1 MTQKIN
7 GKYKYF
13 FVFCFLY
20 KLFYVQH
27 NKKVILFINIFIY
40 KYINIII
47 FINNIL
53 FILII

>member
-27 NKKVILFINIFIY
+27 NKKVILFINIL
-40 KYINIII
+40 YINI
-47 FINNIL
+47 
-53 FILII
+53 